1 MAVSGQT
8 LMAVTA
14 QLPWAAR
21 TLYTGPSHVH
31 DRAAGSRAATAY
43 GSQLA
48 ASLAGRGWSVISGG
62 MEETDLLHASAGCR
76 YATVTSLNWQGD
88 VAPDAGFNP
97 LCCALEMAGGA
108 PLARV
113 SQAWM

>member
-1 MAVSGQT
+1 MRACGHYASAALHDKMVASGQT

-14 QLPWAAR
+14 QLPLAAH

-43 GSQLA
+43 GSQSA

-62 MEETDLLHASAGCR
+62 TEETDVHG
-76 YATVTSLNWQGD
+76 
-88 VAPDAGFNP
+88 
-97 LCCALEMAGGA
+97 ALS
-108 PLARV
+108 PH
-113 SQAWM
+113 